1 MNMHEEVN
9 PWVTIIVTLPN
20 IPNLELEF
28 ILIINSPIWLIE
40 EYAISAFRSI
50 IRRHIILIRIDP
62 RQATET
68 TMLDIEDIVD
78 FIIFLIRIN
87 P

>member
-1 MNMHEEVN
+1 MNIHEEVN
-9 PWVTIIVTLPN
+9 PWVTIIVTFPN
-20 IPNLELEF
+20 IPNLELKF

-40 EYAISAFRSI
+40 EYAITAFKSI
-50 IRRHIILIRIDP
+50 IRRHIILRRGP
-62 RQATET
+62 RQVTEI

-78 FIIFLIRIN
+78 FIIFLICIN

>member
-62 RQATET
+62 RQATEI